1 MSPDEKTC
9 PHCAETVKAAAVKC
23 KHCGSELP
31 PPPPSQLDDAPKK
44 EKKKASCGEM
54 LGCFGVLMVV
64 GLISA
69 IFNAG
74 DSETNNNTAEIE
86 NVQASRAEERAASPE
101 KGNEKSRPA
110 EVETIRR
117 PDIRAAA
124 AVTPSAQLRELCYVG
139 PSAEQNPGVT
149 VGEFI
154 DRGKRKGYF
163 RNTVITGGNGSYT
176 LRFRSPQNN
185 DLNIKIM
192 TLYFKRGDPT
202 PQCKSTHS
210 AVPTGGKVNFDH
222 LNASNFYVLYSLFDG
237 MAFSDDFEA
246 LPN

>member
-1 MSPDEKTC
+1 MASDEKAC
-9 PHCAETVKAAAVKC
+9 PHCAETVKAAALKC

-31 PPPPSQLDDAPKK
+31 PPPPTPADDAP
-44 EKKKASCGEM
+44 EKTKVSCAQM

-74 DSETNNNTAEIE
+74 DSQSNNNIADID
-86 NVQASRAEERAASPE
+86 NVQVNSAEEQASPRE
-101 KGNEKSRPA
+101 KRNEKSRPA
-110 EVETIRR
+110 DVEAIRK
-117 PDIRAAA
+117 PEIDAVAAA
-124 AVTPSAQLRELCYVG
+124 TPSAQFRALCYVG
-139 PSAEQNPGVT
+139 PSAEKNPGVT
-149 VGEFI
+149 LGEFI

-185 DLNIKIM
+185 DLNIKII
-192 TLYFKRGDPT
+192 TIYFKQGDPT
-202 PQCKSTHS
+202 PGCKSTHS

-222 LNASNFYVLYSLFDG
+222 LNSGNFYALYSLFDG
-237 MAFSDDFEA
+237 MAFGDEFES